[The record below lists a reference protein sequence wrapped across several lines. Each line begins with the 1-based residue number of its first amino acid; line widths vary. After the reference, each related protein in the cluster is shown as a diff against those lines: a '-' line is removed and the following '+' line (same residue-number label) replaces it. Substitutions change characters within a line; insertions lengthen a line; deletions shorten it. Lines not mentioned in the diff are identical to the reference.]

1 MNAAQVIILK
11 GTATESGFVTWSIP
25 VPDDDP
31 IEADEIYCNGGFYW
45 LLANITIDDP
55 QTMADQCKFE
65 WDLDKLTPQ
74 SSTLETRTHVH
85 VTTNTAGSSVD
96 SNAGPRLV
104 YQSPHQFWSYG
115 QIDQG
120 TRLKLDVETA
130 CEVEL
135 IAIRHSILADIDTMA
150 LELR

>member
-1 MNAAQVIILK
+1 MNAAQVITLK

-74 SSTLETRTHVH
+74 SSTLETREHVH
-85 VTTNTAGSSVD
+85 VVGAGD
-96 SNAGPRLV
+96 SGLGPRLV
-104 YQSPHQFWSYG
+104 YQSPHQFWAYG

-135 IAIRHSILADIDTMA
+135 IAIRHSIMADMDTMA